1 MPESV
6 RFGRAENDKPFR
18 PETSAN
24 DPREIIIQPGWN
36 VRDMNS
42 AETREHIDALKA
54 SILARANEGLSGLL
68 KPIEVKYD
76 PVTGTKTLVDGHCRL
91 LACRELWNEGHHIY
105 VANVR
110 VKGSDEQ
117 LLASSLTGNAGKPL
131 MQWEIGEG
139 CRRLLNGFNWTP
151 AMIAA
156 HICKS
161 TRYVTEAIALVAVPS
176 EAKQMMAKGEV
187 TPARVL
193 QEVKAAEKR
202 NEPASKAVEVLREAV
217 RAAPIPVPKKKS
229 GAPAKPAK
237 PLARAKAE
245 SSTEKALRLAD
256 ELAEMVLDDTQS
268 IDKVMALAKRYMK
281 ARGK

>member
-6 RFGRAENDKPFR
+6 RFGRGETDKPFR

-36 VRDMNS
+36 VRDMS
-42 AETREHIDALKA
+42 SPEVREHIQTLKA
-54 SILARANEGLSGLL
+54 SILQRAKEGLSGLL
-68 KPIEVKYD
+68 KPIEVKFD
-76 PVTGTKTLVDGHCRL
+76 PATGEKTLVDGHCRL
-91 LACRELWNEGHHIY
+91 LACRELWDEGHQIY

-131 MQWEIGEG
+131 TQWEIGEG

-161 TRYVTEAIALVAVPS
+161 TRYVTEAIALADVPS
-176 EAKQMMAKGEV
+176 EAKRMMADREV

-193 QEVKAAEKR
+193 QEKKTHGPKV
-202 NEPASKAVEVLREAV
+202 VEVLKEVV
-217 RAAPIPVPKKKS
+217 RTAPKVAEPGPAENGSSPVK
-229 GAPAKPAK
+229 AK

-245 SSTEKALRLAD
+245 SPAEKALKIAD
-256 ELAEMVLDDTQS
+256 ELAQMIVNDTES
-268 IDKVMALAKRYMK
+268 IDKVEALAKRYLK